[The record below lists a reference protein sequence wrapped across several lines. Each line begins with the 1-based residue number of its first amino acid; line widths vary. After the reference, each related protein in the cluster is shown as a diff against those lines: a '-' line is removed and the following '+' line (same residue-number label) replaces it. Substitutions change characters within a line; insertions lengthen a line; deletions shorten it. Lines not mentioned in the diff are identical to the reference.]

1 MKTIRIKILRC
12 IVPLLGL
19 TLLAI
24 FAVLYAVHIDAYLRA
39 LTATGIIPFTYPF
52 LDWEAVSAAVRCWNN
67 NIDVYIADPCDALN
81 RPHMYS
87 PLWLRATF
95 IPTDRVWTMPI
106 GIGIILAFLLSL
118 FWLVKPANWR
128 ELIVFALA
136 CTSTTVVYALER
148 GNSDVIMFI
157 MLVVAGVLSTGP
169 LACRVL
175 SYALILLAGLLKFYP
190 LIGLLTAL
198 RERPR
203 TFFLVAAAAGLIVVG
218 LFYRFRTETAAA
230 LKNIG
235 GWEYASDLFG
245 AVNLPFGSLRY
256 ALWLFPGLEQYTW
269 FAALPYTIMT
279 VLLIV
284 TAVQVICL
292 TRNVN
297 LAGAFAKMPEQD
309 AIFLVIG
316 AALMA
321 GCFFAGQSVAYKGIY
336 LIFVVVGLVAM
347 RRATDAGKT
356 RALLNEALIIV
367 VFLMWEEFFRRAL
380 IYEITGSVQARTLL
394 HEIGHPGPGLALY
407 ALFWLIRE
415 VLWWRL
421 AALLLAML
429 AIFGLRSELF
439 AALQAV
445 GGPHREQ
452 SHLHRQ
458 KPN

>member
-1 MKTIRIKILRC
+1 MRY

-19 TLLAI
+19 MILAI
-24 FAVLYAVHIDAYLRA
+24 FSVIYLADTEAYSRA
-39 LTATGIIPFTYPF
+39 LRVWGIIPFTYPF
-52 LDWEAVSAAVRCWNN
+52 LDWEAVSAAIRCWNN
-67 NIDVYIADPCDALN
+67 NIDVYTANPCDVLN
-81 RPHMYS
+81 RPHLYS

-118 FWLVKPANWR
+118 FWIVKPVNWR
-128 ELIVFALA
+128 ELIVFTLA

-148 GNSDVIMFI
+148 GNSDVIVFI

-169 LACRVL
+169 LASRVL

-190 LIGLLTAL
+190 LIGLLTVL

-203 TFFLVAAAAGLIVVG
+203 TFCAIVAAVGLIVVG

-235 GWEYASDLFG
+235 PWEYASDLFG

-256 ALWLFPGLEQYTW
+256 ALWLFPGLEQYIW

-284 TAVQVICL
+284 TAVQVIRL
-292 TRNVN
+292 ARNVN
-297 LAGAFAKMPEQD
+297 LSATFASAPDRD
-309 AIFLVIG
+309 AMFLVIG
-316 AALMA
+316 AALIA

-336 LIFVVVGLVAM
+336 LIFVVAGLVAM
-347 RRATDAGKT
+347 RRVADTGKA
-356 RALLNEALIIV
+356 RAILSEALIIV

-380 IYEITGSVQARTLL
+380 IYGITGSVQARTLL
-394 HEIGHPGPGLALY
+394 HEIGHPGLGLGLY
-407 ALFWLIRE
+407 ALFWFIRE
-415 VLWWRL
+415 LLWWRL
-421 AALLLAML
+421 AALLLAVL

-439 AALQAV
+439 AALRAV
-445 GGPHREQ
+445 GVMHRGQ
-452 SHLHRQ
+452 RDLHQQ

>member
-1 MKTIRIKILRC
+1 MRY

-19 TLLAI
+19 MLLAI
-24 FAVLYAVHIDAYLRA
+24 FSVIYLADTEAYSRA
-39 LTATGIIPFTYPF
+39 LKVWGIIPFTYPF
-52 LDWEAVSAAVRCWNN
+52 LDWEAVSAAIRCWNN
-67 NIDVYIADPCDALN
+67 NIDVYIANPCDVLN
-81 RPHMYS
+81 RPHLYS

-118 FWLVKPANWR
+118 FWIVKPTNWR
-128 ELIVFALA
+128 ELIVFTLA

-148 GNSDVIMFI
+148 GNSDVILFI

-169 LACRVL
+169 LASRVL
-175 SYALILLAGLLKFYP
+175 CYALILLAGLLKFYP
-190 LIGLLTAL
+190 LTGFLAAL

-203 TFFLVAAAAGLIVVG
+203 TFFAIVVAVGLIVVG

-269 FAALPYTIMT
+269 FAALPYMIMA

-284 TAVQVICL
+284 TAVQVIRL

-316 AALMA
+316 AALIA

-336 LIFVVVGLVAM
+336 LIFVVAGLVAM
-347 RRATDAGKT
+347 RRATNTGK
-356 RALLNEALIIV
+356 REP
-367 VFLMWEEFFRRAL
+367 
-380 IYEITGSVQARTLL
+380 SSAR
-394 HEIGHPGPGLALY
+394 H
-407 ALFWLIRE
+407 
-415 VLWWRL
+415 
-421 AALLLAML
+421 
-429 AIFGLRSELF
+429 
-439 AALQAV
+439 
-445 GGPHREQ
+445 
-452 SHLHRQ
+452 
-458 KPN
+458 